1 FSILFSMEEKDNNYQ
16 TSVEKPKF
24 KNIFLNILLVS
35 TVFNVLFLIFILLAF
50 TESGDVN
57 WYWFSGAILSI
68 IISGCGAI
76 LIIKGKLKI
85 IG

>member
-1 FSILFSMEEKDNNYQ
+1 VLKTDIYIVKHENGLFYVSEFKD
-16 TSVEKPKF
+16 
-24 KNIFLNILLVS
+24 I
-35 TVFNVLFLIFILLAF
+35 VLFLIFILLAF